1 MQPVEIE
8 TERLVLRPLQ
18 PGDAQAICDICQDP
32 LIQEWTM
39 VPSPYLL
46 SDAETFI
53 SLTTQWWESDQPTWI
68 MLLKEALTEGAP
80 DADAATTSA
89 QVAGMISYNNPLI
102 SGDRGEVGY
111 WANPEHRG
119 KDYTSEA
126 LNAIIDWG
134 FELGLGAIG
143 WRCEVHDGV
152 PNYASA
158 RVAQKCGF
166 VYDGTIRL
174 EHTNK
179 GKLYDSRIATLT
191 PKDPRTDTG
200 PWPD

>member
-32 LIQEWTM
+32 LIQKWTM

-46 SDAETFI
+46 SDAESFI

-68 MLLKEALTEGAP
+68 MLLKDAHTEGDP
-80 DADAATTSA
+80 DTDAETTSA

-102 SGDRGEVGY
+102 AGDRGEVGY

>member
-32 LIQEWTM
+32 LIQKWTM

-68 MLLKEALTEGAP
+68 MLLKDAHTECAAE
-80 DADAATTSA
+80 ADAETTSA
-89 QVAGMISYNNPLI
+89 QVAGLISYNNPLI

-179 GKLYDSRIATLT
+179 GKLYDARFATLT
-191 PKDPRTDTG
+191 PEDPRTDTG